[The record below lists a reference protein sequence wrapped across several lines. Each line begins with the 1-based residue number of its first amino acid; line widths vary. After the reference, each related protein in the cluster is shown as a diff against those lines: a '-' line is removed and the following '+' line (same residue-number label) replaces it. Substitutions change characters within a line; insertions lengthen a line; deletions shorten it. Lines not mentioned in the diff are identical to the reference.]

1 MLLLL
6 AIAGALIVVLALGSA
21 LQNNMVAEERG
32 RLIELTPEQHA
43 AQLFGSLNEH
53 LICPHCQ
60 TKGSVRAKSVSRTE
74 TSTGK
79 VGGILKTNTKSS
91 ITKYVTQH
99 HCDEC
104 RTTWDV

>member
-1 MLLLL
+1 MEILVVILVFF
-6 AIAGALIVVLALGSA
+6 IVVVFSQSRTEGDENLAKTNA
-21 LQNNMVAEERG
+21 M
-32 RLIELTPEQHA
+32 TPEQHA

-60 TKGSVRAKSVSRTE
+60 NKGTVRAKSVSRTE

-79 VGGILKTNTKSS
+79 VGGIVKTNMNSS
-91 ITKYVTQH
+91 TTNYVTQH
-99 HCDEC
+99 HCDVC